1 VYVDV
6 AAMVSRFGSQL
17 PPDLASNLEPFNTVV
32 QGTSNSSSLV
42 TYRLF
47 IEIG

>member
-1 VYVDV
+1 MYLDA
-6 AAMVSRFGSQL
+6 AAMVSRFGSHV

-32 QGTSNSSSLV
+32 QGTSNSSSLI

-47 IEIG
+47 IQIG

>member
-1 VYVDV
+1 
-6 AAMVSRFGSQL
+6 VSRFGSQL
-17 PPDLASNLEPFNTVV
+17 PSDLASNLEPFKTVV
-32 QGTSNSSSLV
+32 QGTSNSSSLI